1 MQPRRP
7 GHEPAHQDGQRSAHS
22 CQQHRLQALAIRL
35 REIGQIGQQYA
46 QRHGRGRP
54 MQTGGL
60 CKAEHQEDAAGITQ
74 GGSHGDQRG
83 VDREAGTQHLPTH
96 GQQQQHRERNG
107 RSNEQ
112 RKRIQEQMTA
122 A

>member
-1 MQPRRP
+1 
-7 GHEPAHQDGQRSAHS
+7 
-22 CQQHRLQALAIRL
+22 
-35 REIGQIGQQYA
+35 
-46 QRHGRGRP
+46 

-60 CKAEHQEDAAGITQ
+60 CKEKRQEDAAGITQ
-74 GGSHGDQRG
+74 GRSHRDQRG

-96 GQQQQHRERNG
+96 GQQQQHSERNG

-112 RKRIQEQMTA
+112 RQGIHEQMTA